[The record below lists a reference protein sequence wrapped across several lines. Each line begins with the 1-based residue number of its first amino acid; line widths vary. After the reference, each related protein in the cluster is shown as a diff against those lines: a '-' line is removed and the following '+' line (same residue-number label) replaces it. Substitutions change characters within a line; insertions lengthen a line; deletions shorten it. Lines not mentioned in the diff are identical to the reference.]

1 MTNAKVIFWDFDG
14 VIKDSVAVKSD
25 AFEQLFLPFG
35 KEVAIRVRNHH
46 EANGGMSRY
55 DKLPIYLEWADQVV
69 STDSIN
75 EYAKKFSQLVKNKVI
90 NSEWV
95 AGVLDYLN
103 ENSIHQRFFLV
114 TATPQQEIEEILSAL
129 NIAHFFKDIIGSPI
143 DKGEAIKQLLY
154 RYEIT
159 PEQSIMIGDAVTDY
173 NAATKNG
180 VLFILRKTAIN
191 RSLQQQLSCQMIEN
205 FL

>member
-1 MTNAKVIFWDFDG
+1 
-14 VIKDSVAVKSD
+14 
-25 AFEQLFLPFG
+25 
-35 KEVAIRVRNHH
+35 VRNHH